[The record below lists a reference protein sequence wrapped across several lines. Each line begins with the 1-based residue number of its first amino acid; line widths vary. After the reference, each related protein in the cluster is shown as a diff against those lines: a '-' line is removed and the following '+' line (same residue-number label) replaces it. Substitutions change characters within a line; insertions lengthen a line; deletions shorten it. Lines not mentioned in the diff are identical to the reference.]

1 MSADQFP
8 IDTTLAVAYTL
19 QDNKRI
25 AARSVISMPEA
36 ARHPAS
42 TRGAMRL

>member
-8 IDTTLAVAYTL
+8 IDTTLTVAYTL
-19 QDNKRI
+19 QDDKRI

-36 ARHPAS
+36 ARQVALTS
-42 TRGAMRL
+42 SQ